1 MPTARY
7 TVSTVVCGET
17 NSPLQDVTHIA
28 MDTVHGVGDVALN
41 TVNTV
46 NRFVNNGFTPVNNG
60 FTKFVN
66 NGFGLALPRF
76 LSNNL
81 FRG

>member
-1 MPTARY
+1 
-7 TVSTVVCGET
+7 
-17 NSPLQDVTHIA
+17 